1 MKKYAL
7 PFFAWLL
14 PIVIH
19 AQSVDKATIARWE
32 KQAASVT
39 IIRDTWGIAHVYGKS
54 DADAVFGLLYAQ
66 CEDDFPRIEMNY
78 IEKLG
83 RLSEVNGEKDIY
95 NDLLIRLIIDTA
107 AAKQDYAKAP
117 AWMKPLLQAFADAIN
132 YYLYRHPEVHPALL
146 KKFEPWFPLLWTDGS
161 IGAIDVAEMTTQDL
175 KIFYG
180 NRNLVMQ
187 EKPKEIDPQPG
198 GSNGFAFAPSITASG
213 NAMLYINP
221 HTTFYFRPEIS
232 MQSEEGLHVY
242 GAVTWGQFFIYQGFN
257 EHCGWMHTSSYSDVA
272 DTYLEKVSKNNAG
285 EWEYTYEKQQRKL
298 TTKNIVIYYNKNGVL
313 QSENFTGYYTH
324 HGPVMGEKDGKWISV
339 KANNRDIKGLIQSWQ
354 RTKSTDLAS
363 FTASM
368 SLLANTSNNTVYAD
382 DKGNIAYWHGNFMPK
397 RNPAYN
403 WQKPVDGTIAATEW
417 QGLHS
422 LNELIFIKNPVN
434 GWIQNCNSSPFTAAG
449 INSPAKEKFP
459 KYMAPNGDNFRGI
472 RAVQVLPTENSYTLD
487 KVIKAGYDTYLTAF
501 DLLIPALDKAWRSGD
516 TSEYMLRGAMQTLMG
531 WNRFAAENSVGT
543 TLAIEWGQKLWPI
556 ILKGNGDPE
565 EDPDVVEKTKRFCA
579 TATREQL
586 IAPLQVTLSELMR
599 KFGTWEKPWGE
610 VNRFQ
615 RLSGKIQ
622 ESFDDNQASLPC
634 GLAASTW
641 GCLPSFI
648 SRSYPNTRL
657 RYGSSGNSFV
667 CAVEFGKKVSARSL
681 LAGGVNGIP
690 NSPYFN
696 NLGLAYTKG
705 QFKEVWFY
713 KEDVMKHAVKTYQPG
728 Q

>member
-1 MKKYAL
+1 MKNYAL
-7 PFFAWLL
+7 PLIAWML
-14 PIVIH
+14 PTLIH
-19 AQSVDKATIARWE
+19 AQSFDKATIARWE
-32 KQAASVT
+32 KQAASIT
-39 IIRDTWGIAHVYGKS
+39 IVRDTWGIAHVYGKT

-66 CEDDFPRIEMNY
+66 CEDDFARVEMNY

-83 RLSEVNGEKDIY
+83 RLAEVNGEKDVY

-107 AAKQDYAKAP
+107 DAKSDYSKAP
-117 AWMKPLLQAFADAIN
+117 AWMKPLLQAFADGIN
-132 YYLYRHPEVHPALL
+132 YYLYRHPEVKPALL
-146 KKFEPWFPLLWTDGS
+146 QKFEPWFPLLWTDGS
-161 IGAIDVAEMTTQDL
+161 IGAIDVAEITTQDL
-175 KIFYG
+175 KKFYG

-187 EKPKEIDPQPG
+187 VKPKEIDPQPG

-213 NAMLYINP
+213 NAILYINP

-285 EWEYTYEKQQRKL
+285 EWEYTYEKQQRKI
-298 TTKNIVIYYNKNGVL
+298 TTKNIVIYYTKNGVL
-313 QSENFTGYYTH
+313 QSENFTGYFTH

-354 RTKSTDLAS
+354 RTKSTDLGS

-417 QGLHS
+417 QGLHP
-422 LNELIFIKNPVN
+422 LHELIFIKNPAN
-434 GWIQNCNSSPFTAAG
+434 GWIQNCNSSPFTAAR

-472 RAVQVLPTENSYTLD
+472 RAVQVLPTETQYTLD

-501 DLLIPALDKAWRSGD
+501 DLLIPALEKAWKSGD
-516 TSEYMLRGAMQTLMG
+516 TSEYLLRGAMQTLIG
-531 WNRFAAENSVGT
+531 WNRFASESSIGT

-579 TATREQL
+579 NATREQL
-586 IAPLQVTLSELMR
+586 IAPLQVTIAELMR

-622 ESFDDNQASLPC
+622 ESYDDNQASLPC

-657 RYGSSGNSFV
+657 RYGSTGNSFV
-667 CAVEFGKKVSARSL
+667 CAVEFGKKVTARSL
-681 LAGGVNGIP
+681 LAGGVNGNP

-696 NLGLAYTKG
+696 NQGLAYTKG

-713 KEDVMKHAVKTYQPG
+713 KDDVMKHAAKSYQPG